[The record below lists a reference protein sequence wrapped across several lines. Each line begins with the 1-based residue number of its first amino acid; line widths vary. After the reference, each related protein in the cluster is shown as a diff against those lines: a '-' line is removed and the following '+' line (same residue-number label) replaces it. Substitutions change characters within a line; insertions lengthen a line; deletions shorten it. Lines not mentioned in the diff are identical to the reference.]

1 MRPRRGWAMVAL
13 WVAAA
18 LSVGAAPLAA
28 CDPVWLPMA
37 RPDGISVFVAV
48 ALGETVLDT
57 AIAAV
62 RGRMHPGF
70 EARLDT
76 VVGMT
81 HGGQRVRLPGWE
93 GPAGTSE
100 GVLVPWA
107 YGPDCRPIAW
117 SGQLGWIPAG
127 TRGAVTGWL
136 RPRAGWIGGVP
147 TFDVEMAWREPVWAS
162 DDPRWF
168 EHTPGERRMTPEQF
182 VELYAALPTFDLVE
196 RDARAAAARM
206 RRWEDTHR
214 SLAALA
220 PAPTMLSYVY
230 RRAEEE

>member
-1 MRPRRGWAMVAL
+1 MASRRRWPTAILCLV
-13 WVAAA
+13 AA

-37 RPDGISVFVAV
+37 RPDRISVFVAL
-48 ALGETVLDT
+48 ALADTVLDT

-62 RGRMHPGF
+62 KGRMHPAF
-70 EARLDT
+70 QARLDT
-76 VVGMT
+76 VIGT
-81 HGGQRVRLPGWE
+81 TPGGQRVRLPGWE
-93 GPAGTSE
+93 DPAGTAE

-117 SGQLGWIPAG
+117 SGQLGWIPTG
-127 TRGAVTGWL
+127 TQGAVTGWL

-168 EHTPGERRMTPEQF
+168 EHAPDERRMTPEQF
-182 VELYAALPTFDLVE
+182 VELYAALPTFELVE
-196 RDARAAAARM
+196 RDARAAADRM
-206 RRWEDTHR
+206 RRWEEAHR
-214 SLAALA
+214 SLAVLA
-220 PAPTMLSYVY
+220 PAPTMLSYMY